1 MPSPSTSS
9 PTSLTPDSG
18 VADIDALLAGIK
30 WGGPASTP
38 ATITYSFPW
47 TTDSTAVFSGPDGQ
61 GAYSSTGENTATLH
75 YGLNAAE
82 QAMATAALQTWADV
96 ANVTFKQVDETSSN
110 VGDIRIAWTSTTQ
123 PLSSGAPS
131 WGWTYYPNNNYPSG
145 GDIWI
150 NTSEAGPNDTI
161 GIDGNFNFD
170 ALIHESG
177 HALGLKHPFEGTD
190 VLDAAHDNRQYSVM
204 AYDDAPNSLVVT
216 VTQNAND
223 TVSWHSYHVEPD
235 TPMLYDVLAM
245 QYLYGA
251 NMTYHTG
258 DDVYTFD
265 PKTPFLHTIWDA
277 GGNDTI
283 SAANFTT
290 DCIINLH
297 PGTYSSLTY
306 IQDYTG
312 GVNWTTPPPQATYY
326 GINNL
331 AIAYGCVIENA
342 IGGSGDDYLYGNDAN
357 NHLTGGA
364 GHNTLDGGAGIDTA
378 IYTGNY
384 SAYTLAGTA
393 TGYTLTANDGSQTDT
408 LSNIERLQFA
418 DVTLT
423 LDAAGAATDAQTA
436 AYTDLAQKFYIAYFG
451 RPADP
456 TGLANMVSQ
465 LAAADAPSTST
476 EAFVDAYGSTPTVKA
491 IIDSFGASTESA
503 QLYNGDVSTF
513 VTDLYQHILGRAP
526 DAAGAAFWIG
536 AIESGGLARGQ
547 AALNIM
553 AGAETNQT
561 AQGLL
566 DAQLIDNRALVAI
579 NFTSAIDTPEQQ
591 ASYSG
596 NAAAAA
602 IRAMLDQVDQSTDVF
617 RFEATVASE
626 LNALGHPAANAVQLI
641 GVASPHGAV

>member
-1 MPSPSTSS
+1 MTSPTTSS
-9 PTSLTPDSG
+9 PTSLTPNSG
-18 VADIDALLAGIK
+18 DPNIDALLDGRN
-30 WGGPASTP
+30 WGDATGTP
-38 ATITYSFPW
+38 LTISYSFPW
-47 TTDSTAVFSGPDGQ
+47 TTNSTAVFSGLNGQ
-61 GAYSSTGENTATLH
+61 GAYSTNAENSATQH
-75 YGLNAAE
+75 YGLDTAE
-82 QAMATAALQTWADV
+82 QAIATAALQTWANV
-96 ANVTFKQVDETSSN
+96 ANITFQQVDETSTD
-110 VGDIRIAWTSTTQ
+110 VGDIRIAQTSVTGTTST
-123 PLSSGAPS
+123 GAPEWS
-131 WGWTYYPNNNYPSG
+131 FTYFPSQKPSG

-150 NTSEAGPNDTI
+150 STTTANLDDTT
-161 GIDGNFNFD
+161 GSVGAYNFML
-170 ALIHESG
+170 LIHESG
-177 HALGLKHPFEGTD
+177 HALGLKHPFEGAIE
-190 VLDAAHDNRQYSVM
+190 LDAAHATRQYSVM
-204 AYDDAPNSLVVT
+204 AYDDAANSLVVAIT
-216 VTQNAND
+216 HNANGSA
-223 TVSWHSYHVEPD
+223 SWHSYHIEPNS
-235 TPMLYDVLAM
+235 PMLYDIAAM

-251 NMTYHTG
+251 NMNYHSG

-265 PKTPFLHTIWDA
+265 PKTPFLHTIWDG

-283 SAANFTT
+283 SVANFSSGCT
-290 DCIINLH
+290 INLNQ
-297 PGTYSSLTY
+297 GTYSSITY
-306 IQDYTG
+306 VPDSGAGITWNTAPPADTYL
-312 GVNWTTPPPQATYY
+312 GV
-326 GINNL
+326 NNL

-342 IGGSGDDYLYGNDAN
+342 VGGSGNDTLLGNDAN

-364 GHNTLDGGAGIDTA
+364 GNNTLDGGAGIDTA

-476 EAFVDAYGSTPTVKA
+476 EAFVDAYATNPTVKA
-491 IIDSFGASTESA
+491 IIDSFGASAESA